1 MLHAGAPPAAGAPL
15 CFSRYALS
23 HHLRQV
29 LHCSATHGHLH
40 NNLSCCAMCF
50 RTLSAPPQNTDFVH
64 CPVIEA
70 NIYLILHCYFPAPC
84 GWPLLRPPCPRVL
97 CTRPHCLILQSYS
110 TTTTYYYYILLHIT
124 LRSAFVCISLRY
136 WRSVLRTAELP
147 PKRSEI
153 HTLSRHISNTKRYT
167 EKKVKHIKIN

>member
-29 LHCSATHGHLH
+29 LHCSATHGHLQQ
-40 NNLSCCAMCF
+40 NLSCCAMCF

-64 CPVIEA
+64 CPGIET
-70 NIYLILHCYFPAPC
+70 NIYLILHCYYPTPC

-110 TTTTYYYYILLHIT
+110 TTTTYYYILLHTIT
-124 LRSAFVCISLRY
+124 YLIHILLSCMCLLAIGGRPLRA
-136 WRSVLRTAELP
+136 AELP
-147 PKRSEI
+147 PKRSET
-153 HTLSRHISNTKRYT
+153 HTLSRYI
-167 EKKVKHIKIN
+167 